1 MTRLGWRSIAQFA
14 TPIGPV
20 TAIKQRHSTDIGGF
34 EPSIP
39 RDRCSNHLDKLNIE
53 GDGMRLRH
61 RRLAVI
67 RRRDNQYTTISEW
80 QFLRRRSPCVQAH
93 AVPNAT
99 VKTPR

>member
-1 MTRLGWRSIAQFA
+1 MTRLGWC
-14 TPIGPV
+14 GD
-20 TAIKQRHSTDIGGF
+20 STDIGGF
-34 EPSIP
+34 KPVIP
-39 RDRCSNHLDKLNIE
+39 RDRRNNHLDELNME

-61 RRLAVI
+61 RRPPAI
-67 RRRDNQYTTISEW
+67 RRRDNQYTAISEW

>member
-1 MTRLGWRSIAQFA
+1 MTRLGWCGDSDKA
-14 TPIGPV
+14 TPFHRHWRVKPV
-20 TAIKQRHSTDIGGF
+20 
-34 EPSIP
+34 IP
-39 RDRCSNHLDKLNIE
+39 RDRRDNHLDELNME

-61 RRLAVI
+61 RRSPAI
-67 RRRDNQYTTISEW
+67 RRRDNQYTAISEW